1 MKKRLGLVAAVVL
14 SLAVLGACGSNTNKQ
29 ADMQVQTQAIST
41 EQTAETDSE
50 VPAETTAASGAVL
63 TTEQNAV
70 QNNGKTQGTNGSK
83 AIISEDD
90 AKAIVLEHAG
100 LTGKEVSFV
109 KVKTDYENGRTE
121 YELEFY
127 YENTEY
133 DYELDAASGE
143 ILSFDNEIEYD
154 KSGNTP
160 SGNVIGEEKAKEI
173 ALERAGLSADE
184 VKGLYA
190 EYDVDDGIAEYEV
203 QFYVGWTEYDVT
215 INAETGEIIGY
226 EEDRD

>member
-1 MKKRLGLVAAVVL
+1 MKKSLGLAAAVVF
-14 SLAVLGACGSNTNKQ
+14 SLAVLGACGSNTNEQ
-29 ADMQVQTQAIST
+29 TDMQVQTQAIAT
-41 EQTAETDSE
+41 EQAAETDSE
-50 VPAETTAASGAVL
+50 VPAETTAASGAVP
-63 TTEQNAV
+63 
-70 QNNGKTQGTNGSK
+70 

-100 LTGKEVSFV
+100 LADKEVSFV

-133 DYELDAASGE
+133 DYELDAVSGE

-184 VKGLYA
+184 VTGLYA

-203 QFYVGWTEYDVT
+203 QFYVGQTEYDVT
-215 INAETGEIIGY
+215 INAETGGIIGY